1 MVLELTSKAAGGS
14 SALSNC
20 LSSRDEHVSSA
31 KLWRPWLAQSSLVEL
46 TDPAVRV
53 LTDFAHEPPVTV
65 TEDRA
70 IDDALRDM
78 MDAGVRA
85 LLVVRGDLVS
95 GLITSY
101 DIQGDRPL
109 QFMRASSSAR
119 RGEIEVGHIMTPW
132 RLVRKLDWR
141 SLSAARVYEVAGAF
155 EDPSATH
162 LVVVE
167 HRAEGRLFVRGLI
180 SRTRVYRQLG
190 RPIE

>member
-1 MVLELTSKAAGGS
+1 MLELAPKAAGGS
-14 SALSNC
+14 SALNNF
-20 LSSRDEHVSSA
+20 LSSPDEHVPSA
-31 KLWRPWLAQSSLVEL
+31 KLWRPWLTESSRVEL

-65 TEDRA
+65 TEDRP

-101 DIQGDRPL
+101 DIQGERPL

-132 RLVRKLDWR
+132 GLVRKLDWR
-141 SLSAARVYEVAGAF
+141 SLNAARVYDVARVF
-155 EDPSATH
+155 EDPSTTH

-167 HRAEGRLFVRGLI
+167 HRGQGGLFVRGLI
-180 SRTRVYRQLG
+180 SRTRVHRQLG
-190 RPIE
+190 RSIG